1 MTDETNLTFK
11 KFSRKL
17 EILIQENE
25 KNTNRKTVR
34 SIKKDV
40 ESIFEII
47 RLGRISKTSF
57 NDIVSIII
65 GVAYEIGV
73 FEDANNIEIAYQLAY
88 QKIIRDRNYLKL
100 SEEKIVTQLLSYI
113 ENTLY
118 LRPSSKGKNK
128 DIGKIIPLILLIETA
143 GSILP
148 ILPAYTQ
155 QITLLEFNTSNN
167 SSFLGN

>member
-1 MTDETNLTFK
+1 MHILCRDRKQRTRNYKNFLIYLINYYQLTDVTDETNLTFK

-57 NDIVSIII
+57 NDIVSILI
-65 GVAYEIGV
+65 GVAYGT
-73 FEDANNIEIAYQLAY
+73 NIFDSAGNIKIAHQLAY
-88 QKIIRDRNYLKL
+88 QQVVKDRNYLKL
-100 SEEKIVTQLLSYI
+100 SEEKTVT
-113 ENTLY
+113 
-118 LRPSSKGKNK
+118 
-128 DIGKIIPLILLIETA
+128 
-143 GSILP
+143 
-148 ILPAYTQ
+148 
-155 QITLLEFNTSNN
+155 
-167 SSFLGN
+167 

>member
-1 MTDETNLTFK
+1 VTDETNLTLK

-88 QKIIRDRNYLKL
+88 QKIIRDENYLEL
-100 SEEKIVTQLLSYI
+100 SEEETVT
-113 ENTLY
+113 
-118 LRPSSKGKNK
+118 
-128 DIGKIIPLILLIETA
+128 
-143 GSILP
+143 
-148 ILPAYTQ
+148 
-155 QITLLEFNTSNN
+155 
-167 SSFLGN
+167 